1 MYINQCF
8 SGGPQKD
15 EQFLVID
22 TCRYCTPSTQKLD
35 VLSCP
40 LFSGDFCQHVL
51 LLLSVYDKY
60 LSLFVAQS
68 TCTGLYALL
77 LLVYTCLCDIN
88 RQA

>member
-35 VLSCP
+35 VLGCP
-40 LFSGDFCQHVL
+40 LFSGDL
-51 LLLSVYDKY
+51 
-60 LSLFVAQS
+60 S
-68 TCTGLYALL
+68 TCAINFE
-77 LLVYTCLCDIN
+77 CL
-88 RQA
+88 